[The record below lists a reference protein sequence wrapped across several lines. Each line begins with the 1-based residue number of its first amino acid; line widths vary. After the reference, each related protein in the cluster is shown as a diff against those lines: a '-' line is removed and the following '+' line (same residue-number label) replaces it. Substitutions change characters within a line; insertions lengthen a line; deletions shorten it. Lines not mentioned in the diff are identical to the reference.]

1 MTKKDILY
9 NVLIFFAYF
18 IPALYILSK
27 KEKLTY
33 KKIIEVCLGGLFVVL
48 IHIASDILP
57 ETTFLFLFV
66 ILIPILIIIITFI
79 KTVHKLQKENAN
91 MNFSLYGII
100 IYLYRK
106 TILLNRNFINFTNK
120 IEKIPILLLIFL
132 LILFGLLIS
141 LVPQFSTL
149 EVVSKTSTSLPL
161 MTIEVI
167 VFTVLVLGLFY
178 FLLLTIYFAFYELI
192 VEILF

>member
-1 MTKKDILY
+1 MH
-9 NVLIFFAYF
+9 FFAYF

-79 KTVHKLQKENAN
+79 KTGHKLQKENAN
-91 MNFSLYGII
+91 MNFSLYGI
-100 IYLYRK
+100 
-106 TILLNRNFINFTNK
+106 TINFYKKAILINKSFNNFINK
-120 IEKIPILLLIFL
+120 IKNIPILLLIFL
-132 LILFGLLIS
+132 LILFGLLI
-141 LVPQFSTL
+141 
-149 EVVSKTSTSLPL
+149 
-161 MTIEVI
+161 
-167 VFTVLVLGLFY
+167 
-178 FLLLTIYFAFYELI
+178 
-192 VEILF
+192 